1 MKDTLKLIELV
12 VRPILKKPY
21 NCIVFPVSHYC
32 TLSKGNAIE
41 QVLLNLGEEKSI
53 SAFFNAL
60 LEDPK
65 PFLKVK
71 GVGRTT
77 FVRLALLVVQTC
89 EREDTA
95 KRAFVE
101 RLKKRILEMR
111 ERDLTPAQW
120 DEENPYAWGGIEREA
135 EFLGFVFC
143 HWWGFH
149 NPSTGEKIWQW
160 GEWVI

>member
-1 MKDTLKLIELV
+1 VKDTLKLIELV
-12 VRPILKKPY
+12 VRPILNKPY
-21 NCIVFPVSHYC
+21 NCLVFPVSHYC

-41 QVLLNLGEEKSI
+41 QVLLDLGEEKSI

-60 LEDPK
+60 FRDHTA
-65 PFLKVK
+65 FLIK
-71 GVGRTT
+71 GVGIKT
-77 FVRLALLVVQTC
+77 FVRLSLLVVKTA
-89 EREDTA
+89 EREDMA

-101 RLKKRILEMR
+101 RLKKRMLEMR
-111 ERDLTPAQW
+111 ERDLTPDEW
-120 DEENPYAWGGIEREA
+120 DEENPHAWSGIEREA

-149 NPSTGEKIWQW
+149 NPTTGQKIWQW